1 MTELRLIGGTALAEP
16 PPEVEAPAPLRLPP
30 GRHGIPAD
38 LVRAHQRQRLLEAAA
53 TALAEQGYG
62 RITAARVTELAG
74 VSSRTFYQHFEDLW
88 ACLLAAYENEAALLC
103 QQIERACELATGNG
117 RDGRARAGIGAA
129 LDFLASQPSVARLL
143 SAEPPPQIAALAAAR
158 RDLIERLG
166 AMLRGVFGPS
176 DATPLPGLE
185 RRLIGAALALVAAR
199 SASGDPER
207 LRALEPELS
216 EILLAS
222 L

>member
-16 PPEVEAPAPLRLPP
+16 PMEPEAPPPVRLPP

-38 LVRAHQRQRLLEAAA
+38 LVRAHQRLRLLEAAA

-62 RITAARVTELAG
+62 RLTAARITELAG

-88 ACLLAAYENEAALLC
+88 ACLLAAYESEASLLC
-103 QQIERACELATGNG
+103 EQIERACERTETDDRQA
-117 RDGRARAGIGAA
+117 RARVGIAAA
-129 LDFLASQPSVARLL
+129 LDFLAGQPSVARLL
-143 SAEPPPQIAALAAAR
+143 SAEPPPQIAALTAAR

-166 AMLRGVFGPS
+166 TMLRHAFGPD

-185 RRLIGAALALVAAR
+185 RRLIGAALALVSAR

-207 LRALEPELS
+207 LRRLESELS